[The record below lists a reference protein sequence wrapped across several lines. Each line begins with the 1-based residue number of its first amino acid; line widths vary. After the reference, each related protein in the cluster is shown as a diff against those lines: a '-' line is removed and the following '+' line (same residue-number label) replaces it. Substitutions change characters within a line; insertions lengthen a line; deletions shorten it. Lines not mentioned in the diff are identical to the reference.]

1 MDEQSNWWR
10 KSIRYV
16 KESIG
21 MLVLGAVAVGTPTLL
36 AVLAVMMIQG
46 GAS

>member
-1 MDEQSNWWR
+1 MAEKQNWWR
-10 KSIRYV
+10 TSTRYV

-21 MLVLGAVAVGTPTLL
+21 MLALGAVAVGTPTLL

-46 GAS
+46 GGG